1 MNRRNSRSRFRTIV
15 GSPITLVL
23 AILLLVLLGRGAYN
37 IHAKAAESARKLADA
52 ETNLAKLETN
62 RTNIQSRIAE
72 LSTDAGVEA
81 SIREKYHAVAP
92 GESVAVIIDT
102 DADQQRGGSAMAAAH
117 ASSTES
123 DAGLSWWQRFWRTVR
138 GE

>member
-23 AILLLVLLGRGAYN
+23 ALILLVLLARGAYN
-37 IHAKAAESARKLADA
+37 INAKSIESERKLADA
-52 ETNLAKLETN
+52 QANLDKLEAN

-92 GESVAVIIDT
+92 GESVVVILDSDSERVVQAT
-102 DADQQRGGSAMAAAH
+102 ATTSPQ
-117 ASSTES
+117 ASQ
-123 DAGLSWWQRFWRTVR
+123 SWWQRLWKMVK
-138 GE
+138 G